1 MVPAVVRGYP
11 PSLLSEKRRR
21 VIEFNQVSK
30 TYRSLLGKNVPA
42 VIDFSLDI
50 RDGEVLG
57 LAGPNGAGKSTLI
70 GLLLG
75 YMSPTAGT
83 VTIDG
88 ERPRPY
94 IERYGIG
101 YMSELVAIPPAW
113 HTENALKRYALLAG
127 IEPAHVQSSV
137 DAVIDLLGLDE
148 HRKKL
153 IKQLSKGNLQR
164 VGLAQALLCDERIL
178 ILDEPTHGLDPM
190 WTQRF
195 RDLVMSLRRPD
206 RVLFIASHNL
216 DELQRISDR
225 VAIIDRGRLQRVV
238 DLKHRTVGSQAA
250 PYRLVI
256 AAGIEHVLGVFP
268 DAVPAAPNE
277 FDLPERSLEELN
289 RQLAELISR
298 GGLVSSVAPIHTA
311 LEQQFREAVA
321 Q

>member
-1 MVPAVVRGYP
+1 
-11 PSLLSEKRRR
+11 
-21 VIEFNQVSK
+21 VIEFKNVSK
-30 TYRSLLGKNVPA
+30 DYRGVFGKPVPA
-42 VIDFSLDI
+42 VIDFSLQI
-50 RDGEVLG
+50 RQGEIFG

-75 YMSPTAGT
+75 YMSPTSGS

-88 ERPRPY
+88 QKPRVY
-94 IERYGIG
+94 VERYGMG

-113 HTENALKRYALLAG
+113 RTENALERYALLAG
-127 IEPAHVQSSV
+127 IDAAHVRSSV
-137 DAVIDLLGLDE
+137 DAVVDLLGLDE
-148 HRKKL
+148 HRRKL

-195 RDLVMSLRRPD
+195 RDLVLSLRRPD

-225 VAIIDRGRLQRVV
+225 VAIIDHGRLQRVV
-238 DLKHRTVGSQAA
+238 DLKNRIVHSQAA
-250 PYRLVI
+250 PYRLAV
-256 AAGIEHVLGVFP
+256 ASGAEHVLSVFP
-268 DAVPAAPNE
+268 DAVPASTNE
-277 FDLPERSLEELN
+277 FDLPERSLETLN

-311 LEQQFREAVA
+311 LEQQFREAIA

>member
-1 MVPAVVRGYP
+1 
-11 PSLLSEKRRR
+11 
-21 VIEFNQVSK
+21 VIEFKNVSK
-30 TYRSLLGKNVPA
+30 DYRGVFGKPVPA
-42 VIDFSLDI
+42 VIDFSLQI
-50 RDGEVLG
+50 RQGEIFG

-75 YMSPTAGT
+75 YMSPTSGS

-88 ERPRPY
+88 EKPRAY

-113 HTENALKRYALLAG
+113 RTENALERYALLAG
-127 IEPAHVQSSV
+127 IEAAHGQSSV
-137 DAVIDLLGLDE
+137 DAVVDLLGLDE
-148 HRKKL
+148 HRRKL

-190 WTQRF
+190 WTRRF
-195 RDLVMSLRRPD
+195 RDLVLSLRRPD

-225 VAIIDRGRLQRVV
+225 VAIIDHGRLQRIVE
-238 DLKHRTVGSQAA
+238 LKNRIVHSQSA
-250 PYRLVI
+250 PYRLAV
-256 AAGIEHVLGVFP
+256 ASGAEHVLDVFP
-268 DAVPAAPNE
+268 DAVLAATNE
-277 FDLPERSLEELN
+277 FDLPERSLETLN

-311 LEQQFREAVA
+311 LEQQFREAIA